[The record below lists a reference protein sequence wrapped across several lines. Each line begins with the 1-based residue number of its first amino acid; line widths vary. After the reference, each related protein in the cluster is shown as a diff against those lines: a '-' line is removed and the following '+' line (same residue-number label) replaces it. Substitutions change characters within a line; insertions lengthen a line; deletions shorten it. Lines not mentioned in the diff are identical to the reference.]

1 MRYTY
6 VRQHD
11 TTDCAA
17 ACLAMV
23 CLHYKKEVTITRLR
37 DMMGTDLKGTN
48 LVGLQKAA
56 NELGFTTAAVR
67 VDRENFLSDFSLP
80 CIAQVITDQGLA
92 HFVVVFK
99 KTTIKDDGA
108 RRKHMLQDAESRK
121 EEEEKG
127 KKHKCKDYVIIGD
140 PGTELKKISLDE
152 FYKNFT
158 GVLLLL
164 NPTSEFKG
172 GKIEKGG
179 MMKRYI
185 NLLLPQKKLFFYA
198 ILSSIITTI
207 LGIASSMF
215 NKILMDEVLPYGLNS
230 LLVTLILVFSVV
242 SITSTLIG
250 FVRQWVLIHLSIKID
265 IPLMLGYFGHIF
277 NLPMKFFATRKTGDI
292 TTRYSDANTIKSIF
306 TSIALSLVMDISMA
320 VITGIILFRM
330 NAMLFSISLFMALVS
345 ILLVLVYKQPY
356 KKINEESMAQ
366 SAALNSQMI
375 ESLRG
380 IETVKC
386 NANEQTELDNLERE
400 YMKSLKISLRSSRIS
415 TTQGLI
421 SSFISTGFSMLTTYV
436 GITQVLNGEMTLG
449 GFMAFS
455 TLSGYFTSPLSNLIG
470 LQMQIQ
476 EASISMKRL
485 TEIMDYPSEYETAE
499 GVEQS
504 ELDKVEGDIEFK
516 DVTFRYGNRAPALD
530 HISFT
535 IPAGKKV
542 ALVGGSGSGKSTI
555 TKLLLKYYDPE
566 DGEIDINGANL
577 AEYTNSSVRRAIAY
591 VPQNIELFSKTIYD
605 NIRISRMDATLDE
618 VKEAAHKAWEELL
631 ASRRDMEKKGEETLQ
646 WMKENDRR
654 GIVLAGRP
662 YHVDPEINHGIPE
675 LITSYGFAVLTE
687 DSISQLGEIE
697 RPLVVTDQ
705 WMYHTRLYRAASYV
719 KSQNNLDLI
728 QLNSFGC
735 GLDAVTTDQVND
747 ILTGSGKIYTVLK
760 IDEVNNLGAARIRI
774 RSLIAALRVRDK
786 KHYERKVVSSA
797 YHRITFTKDMK
808 KDYTILCPQMS
819 PIHFDLIEPAIRS
832 FGYQVE
838 VLQNDNRSAID
849 TGLKYVNND
858 ACYPSLIVV
867 GQIMDALLSGKY
879 DLDHTAIFMSQT
891 GGGCRASNYIGFIR
905 RALERAGMGQIP
917 VISVN
922 ANGMETNPGFSIT
935 LPLLTKAMQAVV
947 YGDIFMR
954 VLYAT
959 RPYEKEPGSAN
970 ALHQKWKARC
980 IKSLS
985 KRVPNMMEFSRNIS
999 GIVRDFDE
1007 LPRISGL
1014 QKPKVGIVGEILV
1027 KFSPLANN
1035 HIVELL
1041 ESEGA
1046 EAVMPDL
1053 MDFLLYC
1060 FYNSNFKAA
1069 NLGGKKSSASL
1080 CNMGISLLEYF
1091 RKAARRELMKSK
1103 HFTAP
1108 ARIANLAEMA
1118 KDFVSIGNQ
1127 TGEGWFLTGEM
1138 LELIHSGVGNIVC
1151 TQPFGC
1157 LPNHIV
1163 GKGVI
1168 KELRKAYPNSNIIA
1182 VDYDPG
1188 ASEVNQL
1195 NRIKL
1200 MLSTA
1205 QKNLKNID
1213 I

>member
-99 KTTIKDDGA
+99 KTTIKDEGA
-108 RRKHMLQDAESRK
+108 RRKHMLQDAETRK
-121 EEEEKG
+121 EEEKKG

-172 GKIEKGG
+172 GKLGSRDGKDGKDGKDSKSGKYG

-185 NLLLPQKKLFFYA
+185 DLLLPQKKLFFYA
-198 ILSSIITTI
+198 ILSSVITTI

-215 NKILMDEVLPYGLNS
+215 NKILMDEVLPYGLNN

-292 TTRYSDANTIKSIF
+292 TTRYSDADTIKSIF

-356 KKINEESMAQ
+356 KRINEESMAQ

-436 GITQVLNGEMTLG
+436 GISQVLNGEMTLG

-455 TLSGYFTSPLSNLIG
+455 TLSSYFTSPLSNLIG

-485 TEIMDYPSEYETAE
+485 TEIMDYPAENETAE
-499 GVEQS
+499 GMEQS
-504 ELDKVEGDIEFK
+504 EMEKVEGDIEFK

-542 ALVGGSGSGKSTI
+542 ALVGSSGSGKSTI

-566 DGEIDINGANL
+566 DGEIDVNGVNL
-577 AEYTNSSVRRAIAY
+577 AEYSNHSVRRAIAY
-591 VPQNIELFSKTIYD
+591 VPQNVELFSKTIYD

-618 VKEAAHKAWEELL
+618 VKEAAKKADAHEFIRHLPLQYNTYLEEAGNGLSGGEKQRIALARAFLKDSNLYILDESTSNLDFATETLIFNMIYEQLADRSMLIVAHRLSTIRDCDLILVMDHGKIVERGTHEEL
-631 ASRRDMEKKGEETLQ
+631 
-646 WMKENDRR
+646 
-654 GIVLAGRP
+654 
-662 YHVDPEINHGIPE
+662 
-675 LITSYGFAVLTE
+675 
-687 DSISQLGEIE
+687 
-697 RPLVVTDQ
+697 
-705 WMYHTRLYRAASYV
+705 
-719 KSQNNLDLI
+719 
-728 QLNSFGC
+728 
-735 GLDAVTTDQVND
+735 
-747 ILTGSGKIYTVLK
+747 
-760 IDEVNNLGAARIRI
+760 
-774 RSLIAALRVRDK
+774 
-786 KHYERKVVSSA
+786 
-797 YHRITFTKDMK
+797 
-808 KDYTILCPQMS
+808 
-819 PIHFDLIEPAIRS
+819 
-832 FGYQVE
+832 
-838 VLQNDNRSAID
+838 
-849 TGLKYVNND
+849 
-858 ACYPSLIVV
+858 
-867 GQIMDALLSGKY
+867 
-879 DLDHTAIFMSQT
+879 
-891 GGGCRASNYIGFIR
+891 
-905 RALERAGMGQIP
+905 
-917 VISVN
+917 
-922 ANGMETNPGFSIT
+922 
-935 LPLLTKAMQAVV
+935 
-947 YGDIFMR
+947 
-954 VLYAT
+954 
-959 RPYEKEPGSAN
+959 
-970 ALHQKWKARC
+970 
-980 IKSLS
+980 
-985 KRVPNMMEFSRNIS
+985 
-999 GIVRDFDE
+999 
-1007 LPRISGL
+1007 
-1014 QKPKVGIVGEILV
+1014 
-1027 KFSPLANN
+1027 
-1035 HIVELL
+1035 
-1041 ESEGA
+1041 
-1046 EAVMPDL
+1046 
-1053 MDFLLYC
+1053 
-1060 FYNSNFKAA
+1060 
-1069 NLGGKKSSASL
+1069 
-1080 CNMGISLLEYF
+1080 
-1091 RKAARRELMKSK
+1091 
-1103 HFTAP
+1103 
-1108 ARIANLAEMA
+1108 MA
-1118 KDFVSIGNQ
+1118 KDGRYA
-1127 TGEGWFLTGEM
+1127 
-1138 LELIHSGVGNIVC
+1138 ELWNMQQGI
-1151 TQPFGC
+1151 FR
-1157 LPNHIV
+1157 
-1163 GKGVI
+1163 K
-1168 KELRKAYPNSNIIA
+1168 RKAEPAPQVSAA
-1182 VDYDPG
+1182 VVEEDDDGESITY
-1188 ASEVNQL
+1188 
-1195 NRIKL
+1195 
-1200 MLSTA
+1200 
-1205 QKNLKNID
+1205 
-1213 I
+1213 

>member
-99 KTTIKDDGA
+99 KTTIKDEGA
-108 RRKHMLQDAESRK
+108 RRKHMLQDAETRK
-121 EEEEKG
+121 EEEKKG

-172 GKIEKGG
+172 GKLGSRDGKDGKDGKSGKYG

-185 NLLLPQKKLFFYA
+185 DLLLPQKKLFFYA
-198 ILSSIITTI
+198 ILSSVITTI

-215 NKILMDEVLPYGLNS
+215 NKILMDEVLPYGLNN

-292 TTRYSDANTIKSIF
+292 TTRYSDADTIKSIF

-356 KKINEESMAQ
+356 KRINEESMAQ

-380 IETVKC
+380 IETVKF

-415 TTQGLI
+415 TTQGLV

-436 GITQVLNGEMTLG
+436 GISQVLNGEMTLG

-455 TLSGYFTSPLSNLIG
+455 TLSSYFTSPLSNLIG

-485 TEIMDYPSEYETAE
+485 TEIMDYPAENETAE
-499 GVEQS
+499 GMEQS
-504 ELDKVEGDIEFK
+504 EMEKVEGDIEFK

-530 HISFT
+530 HVSFT

-542 ALVGGSGSGKSTI
+542 ALVGSSGSGKSTI

-566 DGEIDINGANL
+566 DGEIDVNGVNL
-577 AEYTNSSVRRAIAY
+577 AEYSNHSVRRAIAY
-591 VPQNIELFSKTIYD
+591 VPQNVELFSKTIYD

-618 VKEAAHKAWEELL
+618 VKEAAKKADAHEFIRHLPLQYNTYLEEAGNGLSGGEKQRIALARAFLKDSNLYILDESTSNLDFATETLIFNMIYEQLADRSMLIVAHRLSTIRDCDLILVMDHGKIVERGNHEEL
-631 ASRRDMEKKGEETLQ
+631 
-646 WMKENDRR
+646 
-654 GIVLAGRP
+654 
-662 YHVDPEINHGIPE
+662 
-675 LITSYGFAVLTE
+675 
-687 DSISQLGEIE
+687 
-697 RPLVVTDQ
+697 
-705 WMYHTRLYRAASYV
+705 
-719 KSQNNLDLI
+719 
-728 QLNSFGC
+728 
-735 GLDAVTTDQVND
+735 
-747 ILTGSGKIYTVLK
+747 
-760 IDEVNNLGAARIRI
+760 
-774 RSLIAALRVRDK
+774 
-786 KHYERKVVSSA
+786 
-797 YHRITFTKDMK
+797 
-808 KDYTILCPQMS
+808 
-819 PIHFDLIEPAIRS
+819 
-832 FGYQVE
+832 
-838 VLQNDNRSAID
+838 
-849 TGLKYVNND
+849 
-858 ACYPSLIVV
+858 
-867 GQIMDALLSGKY
+867 
-879 DLDHTAIFMSQT
+879 
-891 GGGCRASNYIGFIR
+891 
-905 RALERAGMGQIP
+905 
-917 VISVN
+917 
-922 ANGMETNPGFSIT
+922 
-935 LPLLTKAMQAVV
+935 
-947 YGDIFMR
+947 
-954 VLYAT
+954 
-959 RPYEKEPGSAN
+959 
-970 ALHQKWKARC
+970 
-980 IKSLS
+980 
-985 KRVPNMMEFSRNIS
+985 
-999 GIVRDFDE
+999 
-1007 LPRISGL
+1007 
-1014 QKPKVGIVGEILV
+1014 
-1027 KFSPLANN
+1027 
-1035 HIVELL
+1035 
-1041 ESEGA
+1041 
-1046 EAVMPDL
+1046 
-1053 MDFLLYC
+1053 
-1060 FYNSNFKAA
+1060 
-1069 NLGGKKSSASL
+1069 
-1080 CNMGISLLEYF
+1080 
-1091 RKAARRELMKSK
+1091 
-1103 HFTAP
+1103 
-1108 ARIANLAEMA
+1108 MA
-1118 KDFVSIGNQ
+1118 KDGRYA
-1127 TGEGWFLTGEM
+1127 
-1138 LELIHSGVGNIVC
+1138 ELWNMQQGI
-1151 TQPFGC
+1151 FR
-1157 LPNHIV
+1157 
-1163 GKGVI
+1163 K
-1168 KELRKAYPNSNIIA
+1168 RKAEPAPQA
-1182 VDYDPG
+1182 VAAVVEEDDDGESITY
-1188 ASEVNQL
+1188 
-1195 NRIKL
+1195 
-1200 MLSTA
+1200 
-1205 QKNLKNID
+1205 
-1213 I
+1213 

>member
-99 KTTIKDDGA
+99 KTTIKDEGA
-108 RRKHMLQDAESRK
+108 RRKHMLQDTETRK
-121 EEEEKG
+121 EEEKKG

-172 GKIEKGG
+172 GKLGSRDGKDGKDGKSGKYG

-185 NLLLPQKKLFFYA
+185 DLLLPQKKLFFYA
-198 ILSSIITTI
+198 ILSSVITTI

-215 NKILMDEVLPYGLNS
+215 NKILMDEVLPYGLNN

-292 TTRYSDANTIKSIF
+292 TTRYSDADTIKSIF

-356 KKINEESMAQ
+356 KRINEESMAQ

-436 GITQVLNGEMTLG
+436 GISQVLNGEMTLG

-455 TLSGYFTSPLSNLIG
+455 TLSSYFTSPLSNLIG

-485 TEIMDYPSEYETAE
+485 TEIMDYPAENETAE
-499 GVEQS
+499 GMEQS
-504 ELDKVEGDIEFK
+504 EMEKVEGDIEFK

-530 HISFT
+530 HVSFT

-542 ALVGGSGSGKSTI
+542 ALVGSSGSGKSTI

-566 DGEIDINGANL
+566 DGEIDVNGVNL
-577 AEYTNSSVRRAIAY
+577 AEYSNHSVRRAIAY
-591 VPQNIELFSKTIYD
+591 VPQNVELFSKTIYD

-618 VKEAAHKAWEELL
+618 VKEAAKKADAHEFIRHLPLQYNTYLEEAGNGLSGGEKQRIALARAFLKDSNLYILDESTSNLDFATETLIFNMIYEQLADRSMLIVAHRLSTIRDCDLILVMDHGKIVERGTHEEL
-631 ASRRDMEKKGEETLQ
+631 
-646 WMKENDRR
+646 
-654 GIVLAGRP
+654 
-662 YHVDPEINHGIPE
+662 
-675 LITSYGFAVLTE
+675 
-687 DSISQLGEIE
+687 
-697 RPLVVTDQ
+697 
-705 WMYHTRLYRAASYV
+705 
-719 KSQNNLDLI
+719 
-728 QLNSFGC
+728 
-735 GLDAVTTDQVND
+735 
-747 ILTGSGKIYTVLK
+747 
-760 IDEVNNLGAARIRI
+760 
-774 RSLIAALRVRDK
+774 
-786 KHYERKVVSSA
+786 
-797 YHRITFTKDMK
+797 
-808 KDYTILCPQMS
+808 
-819 PIHFDLIEPAIRS
+819 
-832 FGYQVE
+832 
-838 VLQNDNRSAID
+838 
-849 TGLKYVNND
+849 
-858 ACYPSLIVV
+858 
-867 GQIMDALLSGKY
+867 
-879 DLDHTAIFMSQT
+879 
-891 GGGCRASNYIGFIR
+891 
-905 RALERAGMGQIP
+905 
-917 VISVN
+917 
-922 ANGMETNPGFSIT
+922 
-935 LPLLTKAMQAVV
+935 
-947 YGDIFMR
+947 
-954 VLYAT
+954 
-959 RPYEKEPGSAN
+959 
-970 ALHQKWKARC
+970 
-980 IKSLS
+980 
-985 KRVPNMMEFSRNIS
+985 
-999 GIVRDFDE
+999 
-1007 LPRISGL
+1007 
-1014 QKPKVGIVGEILV
+1014 
-1027 KFSPLANN
+1027 
-1035 HIVELL
+1035 
-1041 ESEGA
+1041 
-1046 EAVMPDL
+1046 
-1053 MDFLLYC
+1053 
-1060 FYNSNFKAA
+1060 
-1069 NLGGKKSSASL
+1069 
-1080 CNMGISLLEYF
+1080 
-1091 RKAARRELMKSK
+1091 
-1103 HFTAP
+1103 
-1108 ARIANLAEMA
+1108 MA
-1118 KDFVSIGNQ
+1118 KDGRYA
-1127 TGEGWFLTGEM
+1127 
-1138 LELIHSGVGNIVC
+1138 ELWNMQQGI
-1151 TQPFGC
+1151 FR
-1157 LPNHIV
+1157 
-1163 GKGVI
+1163 K
-1168 KELRKAYPNSNIIA
+1168 RKAEPAPQA
-1182 VDYDPG
+1182 VAAVVEEDDDGESITY
-1188 ASEVNQL
+1188 
-1195 NRIKL
+1195 
-1200 MLSTA
+1200 
-1205 QKNLKNID
+1205 
-1213 I
+1213 

>member
-99 KTTIKDDGA
+99 KTTIKDEGA
-108 RRKHMLQDAESRK
+108 RRKHMLQDAETRK
-121 EEEEKG
+121 EEEKKG

-172 GKIEKGG
+172 GKLGSRDGKGGKDGKDGKSGKYG

-185 NLLLPQKKLFFYA
+185 DLLLPQKKLFFYA
-198 ILSSIITTI
+198 ILSSVITTI

-215 NKILMDEVLPYGLNS
+215 NKILMDEVLPYGLNN

-292 TTRYSDANTIKSIF
+292 TTRYSDADTIKSIF

-356 KKINEESMAQ
+356 KRINEESMAQ

-436 GITQVLNGEMTLG
+436 GISQVLNGEMTLG

-455 TLSGYFTSPLSNLIG
+455 TLSSYFTSPLSNLIG

-485 TEIMDYPSEYETAE
+485 TEIMDYPAENETAE
-499 GVEQS
+499 GMEQS
-504 ELDKVEGDIEFK
+504 EMEKVEGDIEFK

-530 HISFT
+530 HVSFT

-542 ALVGGSGSGKSTI
+542 ALVGSSGSGKSTI

-566 DGEIDINGANL
+566 DGEIDVNGVNL
-577 AEYTNSSVRRAIAY
+577 AEYSSHSVRRAIAY
-591 VPQNIELFSKTIYD
+591 VPQNVELFSKTIYD

-618 VKEAAHKAWEELL
+618 VKEAAKKADAHEFIRHLPLQYNTYLEEAGNGLSGGEKQRIALARAFLKDSNLYILDESTSNLDFATETLIFNMIYEQLADRSMLIVAHRLSTIRDCDLILVMDHGKIVERGTHEEL
-631 ASRRDMEKKGEETLQ
+631 
-646 WMKENDRR
+646 
-654 GIVLAGRP
+654 
-662 YHVDPEINHGIPE
+662 
-675 LITSYGFAVLTE
+675 
-687 DSISQLGEIE
+687 
-697 RPLVVTDQ
+697 
-705 WMYHTRLYRAASYV
+705 
-719 KSQNNLDLI
+719 
-728 QLNSFGC
+728 
-735 GLDAVTTDQVND
+735 
-747 ILTGSGKIYTVLK
+747 
-760 IDEVNNLGAARIRI
+760 
-774 RSLIAALRVRDK
+774 
-786 KHYERKVVSSA
+786 
-797 YHRITFTKDMK
+797 
-808 KDYTILCPQMS
+808 
-819 PIHFDLIEPAIRS
+819 
-832 FGYQVE
+832 
-838 VLQNDNRSAID
+838 
-849 TGLKYVNND
+849 
-858 ACYPSLIVV
+858 
-867 GQIMDALLSGKY
+867 
-879 DLDHTAIFMSQT
+879 
-891 GGGCRASNYIGFIR
+891 
-905 RALERAGMGQIP
+905 
-917 VISVN
+917 
-922 ANGMETNPGFSIT
+922 
-935 LPLLTKAMQAVV
+935 
-947 YGDIFMR
+947 
-954 VLYAT
+954 
-959 RPYEKEPGSAN
+959 
-970 ALHQKWKARC
+970 
-980 IKSLS
+980 
-985 KRVPNMMEFSRNIS
+985 
-999 GIVRDFDE
+999 
-1007 LPRISGL
+1007 
-1014 QKPKVGIVGEILV
+1014 
-1027 KFSPLANN
+1027 
-1035 HIVELL
+1035 
-1041 ESEGA
+1041 
-1046 EAVMPDL
+1046 
-1053 MDFLLYC
+1053 
-1060 FYNSNFKAA
+1060 
-1069 NLGGKKSSASL
+1069 
-1080 CNMGISLLEYF
+1080 
-1091 RKAARRELMKSK
+1091 
-1103 HFTAP
+1103 
-1108 ARIANLAEMA
+1108 MA
-1118 KDFVSIGNQ
+1118 KDGRYA
-1127 TGEGWFLTGEM
+1127 
-1138 LELIHSGVGNIVC
+1138 ELWNMQQGI
-1151 TQPFGC
+1151 FR
-1157 LPNHIV
+1157 
-1163 GKGVI
+1163 K
-1168 KELRKAYPNSNIIA
+1168 RKAEPAPQA
-1182 VDYDPG
+1182 VAAVVEEDDDGESITY
-1188 ASEVNQL
+1188 
-1195 NRIKL
+1195 
-1200 MLSTA
+1200 
-1205 QKNLKNID
+1205 
-1213 I
+1213 

>member
-99 KTTIKDDGA
+99 KTTIKDEGA
-108 RRKHMLQDAESRK
+108 RRKHMLQDAETRK
-121 EEEEKG
+121 EEEKKG

-172 GKIEKGG
+172 GKLGSRDGKDGKDGKSGKYG

-185 NLLLPQKKLFFYA
+185 DLLLPQKKLFFYA
-198 ILSSIITTI
+198 ILSSVITTI

-215 NKILMDEVLPYGLNS
+215 NKILMDEVLPYGLNN

-292 TTRYSDANTIKSIF
+292 TTRYSDADTIKSIF

-356 KKINEESMAQ
+356 KRINEESMAQ

-415 TTQGLI
+415 TTQGLV

-436 GITQVLNGEMTLG
+436 GISQVLNGEMTLG

-455 TLSGYFTSPLSNLIG
+455 TLSSYFTSPLSNLIG

-485 TEIMDYPSEYETAE
+485 TEIMDYPAENETAE
-499 GVEQS
+499 GMEQS
-504 ELDKVEGDIEFK
+504 EMEKVEGDIEFK

-530 HISFT
+530 HVSFT

-566 DGEIDINGANL
+566 DGEIDVNGVNL
-577 AEYTNSSVRRAIAY
+577 AEYSNHSVRRAIAY
-591 VPQNIELFSKTIYD
+591 VPQNVELFSKTIYD

-618 VKEAAHKAWEELL
+618 VKEAAKKADAHEFIRHLPLQYNTYLEEAGNGLSGGEKQRIALARAFLKDSNLYILDESTSNLDFATETLIFNMIYEQLADRSMLIVAHRLSTIRDCDLILVMDHGKIVERGNHEEL
-631 ASRRDMEKKGEETLQ
+631 
-646 WMKENDRR
+646 
-654 GIVLAGRP
+654 
-662 YHVDPEINHGIPE
+662 
-675 LITSYGFAVLTE
+675 
-687 DSISQLGEIE
+687 
-697 RPLVVTDQ
+697 
-705 WMYHTRLYRAASYV
+705 
-719 KSQNNLDLI
+719 
-728 QLNSFGC
+728 
-735 GLDAVTTDQVND
+735 
-747 ILTGSGKIYTVLK
+747 
-760 IDEVNNLGAARIRI
+760 
-774 RSLIAALRVRDK
+774 
-786 KHYERKVVSSA
+786 
-797 YHRITFTKDMK
+797 
-808 KDYTILCPQMS
+808 
-819 PIHFDLIEPAIRS
+819 
-832 FGYQVE
+832 
-838 VLQNDNRSAID
+838 
-849 TGLKYVNND
+849 
-858 ACYPSLIVV
+858 
-867 GQIMDALLSGKY
+867 
-879 DLDHTAIFMSQT
+879 
-891 GGGCRASNYIGFIR
+891 
-905 RALERAGMGQIP
+905 
-917 VISVN
+917 
-922 ANGMETNPGFSIT
+922 
-935 LPLLTKAMQAVV
+935 
-947 YGDIFMR
+947 
-954 VLYAT
+954 
-959 RPYEKEPGSAN
+959 
-970 ALHQKWKARC
+970 
-980 IKSLS
+980 
-985 KRVPNMMEFSRNIS
+985 
-999 GIVRDFDE
+999 
-1007 LPRISGL
+1007 
-1014 QKPKVGIVGEILV
+1014 
-1027 KFSPLANN
+1027 
-1035 HIVELL
+1035 
-1041 ESEGA
+1041 
-1046 EAVMPDL
+1046 
-1053 MDFLLYC
+1053 
-1060 FYNSNFKAA
+1060 
-1069 NLGGKKSSASL
+1069 
-1080 CNMGISLLEYF
+1080 
-1091 RKAARRELMKSK
+1091 
-1103 HFTAP
+1103 
-1108 ARIANLAEMA
+1108 MA
-1118 KDFVSIGNQ
+1118 KDGRYA
-1127 TGEGWFLTGEM
+1127 
-1138 LELIHSGVGNIVC
+1138 ELWNMQQGI
-1151 TQPFGC
+1151 FR
-1157 LPNHIV
+1157 
-1163 GKGVI
+1163 K
-1168 KELRKAYPNSNIIA
+1168 RKAEPAPQA
-1182 VDYDPG
+1182 VAAVVEEDDDGESITY
-1188 ASEVNQL
+1188 
-1195 NRIKL
+1195 
-1200 MLSTA
+1200 
-1205 QKNLKNID
+1205 
-1213 I
+1213 

>member
-99 KTTIKDDGA
+99 KTTIKDEGA
-108 RRKHMLQDAESRK
+108 RRKHMLQDAETRK
-121 EEEEKG
+121 EEEKKG

-172 GKIEKGG
+172 GKLGSRDGKDGKDGKSGKYG

-185 NLLLPQKKLFFYA
+185 DLLLPQKKLFFYA
-198 ILSSIITTI
+198 ILSSVITTI

-215 NKILMDEVLPYGLNS
+215 NKILMDEVLPYGLNN

-292 TTRYSDANTIKSIF
+292 TTRYSDADTIKSIF

-356 KKINEESMAQ
+356 KRINEESMAQ

-436 GITQVLNGEMTLG
+436 GISQVLNGEMTLG

-455 TLSGYFTSPLSNLIG
+455 TLSSYFTSPLSNLIG

-485 TEIMDYPSEYETAE
+485 TEIMDYPAENETAE
-499 GVEQS
+499 GMEQS
-504 ELDKVEGDIEFK
+504 EMEKVEGDIEFK

-530 HISFT
+530 HVSFT

-542 ALVGGSGSGKSTI
+542 ALVGSSGSGKSTI

-566 DGEIDINGANL
+566 EGEIDVNGVNL
-577 AEYTNSSVRRAIAY
+577 AEYSSHSVRRAIAY
-591 VPQNIELFSKTIYD
+591 VPQNVELFSKTIYD

-618 VKEAAHKAWEELL
+618 VKEAAKKADAHEFIRHLPLQYNTYLEEAGNGLSGGEKQRIALARAFLKDSNLYILDESTSNLDFATETLIFNMIYEQLADRSMLIVAHRLSTIRDCDLILVMDHGKIVERGNHEEL
-631 ASRRDMEKKGEETLQ
+631 
-646 WMKENDRR
+646 
-654 GIVLAGRP
+654 
-662 YHVDPEINHGIPE
+662 
-675 LITSYGFAVLTE
+675 
-687 DSISQLGEIE
+687 
-697 RPLVVTDQ
+697 
-705 WMYHTRLYRAASYV
+705 
-719 KSQNNLDLI
+719 
-728 QLNSFGC
+728 
-735 GLDAVTTDQVND
+735 
-747 ILTGSGKIYTVLK
+747 
-760 IDEVNNLGAARIRI
+760 
-774 RSLIAALRVRDK
+774 
-786 KHYERKVVSSA
+786 
-797 YHRITFTKDMK
+797 
-808 KDYTILCPQMS
+808 
-819 PIHFDLIEPAIRS
+819 
-832 FGYQVE
+832 
-838 VLQNDNRSAID
+838 
-849 TGLKYVNND
+849 
-858 ACYPSLIVV
+858 
-867 GQIMDALLSGKY
+867 
-879 DLDHTAIFMSQT
+879 
-891 GGGCRASNYIGFIR
+891 
-905 RALERAGMGQIP
+905 
-917 VISVN
+917 
-922 ANGMETNPGFSIT
+922 
-935 LPLLTKAMQAVV
+935 
-947 YGDIFMR
+947 
-954 VLYAT
+954 
-959 RPYEKEPGSAN
+959 
-970 ALHQKWKARC
+970 
-980 IKSLS
+980 
-985 KRVPNMMEFSRNIS
+985 
-999 GIVRDFDE
+999 
-1007 LPRISGL
+1007 
-1014 QKPKVGIVGEILV
+1014 
-1027 KFSPLANN
+1027 
-1035 HIVELL
+1035 
-1041 ESEGA
+1041 
-1046 EAVMPDL
+1046 
-1053 MDFLLYC
+1053 
-1060 FYNSNFKAA
+1060 
-1069 NLGGKKSSASL
+1069 
-1080 CNMGISLLEYF
+1080 
-1091 RKAARRELMKSK
+1091 
-1103 HFTAP
+1103 
-1108 ARIANLAEMA
+1108 MA
-1118 KDFVSIGNQ
+1118 KDGRYA
-1127 TGEGWFLTGEM
+1127 
-1138 LELIHSGVGNIVC
+1138 ELWNMQQGI
-1151 TQPFGC
+1151 FR
-1157 LPNHIV
+1157 
-1163 GKGVI
+1163 K
-1168 KELRKAYPNSNIIA
+1168 RKAEPAPQA
-1182 VDYDPG
+1182 VAAVVEEDDDGESITY
-1188 ASEVNQL
+1188 
-1195 NRIKL
+1195 
-1200 MLSTA
+1200 
-1205 QKNLKNID
+1205 
-1213 I
+1213 

>member
-99 KTTIKDDGA
+99 KTTIKDEGA
-108 RRKHMLQDAESRK
+108 RRKHMLQDAETRK
-121 EEEEKG
+121 EEEKKG

-172 GKIEKGG
+172 GKLGSRDGKDGKDGKSGKYG

-185 NLLLPQKKLFFYA
+185 DLLLPQKKLFFYA
-198 ILSSIITTI
+198 ILSSVITTI

-215 NKILMDEVLPYGLNS
+215 NKILMDEVLPYGLNN

-292 TTRYSDANTIKSIF
+292 TTRYSDADTIKSIF

-356 KKINEESMAQ
+356 KRINEESMAQ

-436 GITQVLNGEMTLG
+436 GISQVLNGEMTLG

-455 TLSGYFTSPLSNLIG
+455 TLSSYFTSPLSNLIG

-485 TEIMDYPSEYETAE
+485 TEIMDYPAENETAE
-499 GVEQS
+499 GMEQS
-504 ELDKVEGDIEFK
+504 EMEKVEGDIEFK

-530 HISFT
+530 HVSFT

-542 ALVGGSGSGKSTI
+542 ALVGSSGSGKSTI

-566 DGEIDINGANL
+566 DGEIDVNGVNL
-577 AEYTNSSVRRAIAY
+577 AEYSNHSVRRAIAY
-591 VPQNIELFSKTIYD
+591 VPQNVELFSKTIYD

-618 VKEAAHKAWEELL
+618 VKEAAKKADAHEFIRHLPLQYNTYLEEAGNGLSGGEKQRIALARAFLKDSNLYILDESTSNLDFATETLIFNMIYEQLADRSMLIVAHRLSTIRDCDLILVMDHGKIVERGTHEEL
-631 ASRRDMEKKGEETLQ
+631 
-646 WMKENDRR
+646 
-654 GIVLAGRP
+654 
-662 YHVDPEINHGIPE
+662 
-675 LITSYGFAVLTE
+675 
-687 DSISQLGEIE
+687 
-697 RPLVVTDQ
+697 
-705 WMYHTRLYRAASYV
+705 
-719 KSQNNLDLI
+719 
-728 QLNSFGC
+728 
-735 GLDAVTTDQVND
+735 
-747 ILTGSGKIYTVLK
+747 
-760 IDEVNNLGAARIRI
+760 
-774 RSLIAALRVRDK
+774 
-786 KHYERKVVSSA
+786 
-797 YHRITFTKDMK
+797 
-808 KDYTILCPQMS
+808 
-819 PIHFDLIEPAIRS
+819 
-832 FGYQVE
+832 
-838 VLQNDNRSAID
+838 
-849 TGLKYVNND
+849 
-858 ACYPSLIVV
+858 
-867 GQIMDALLSGKY
+867 
-879 DLDHTAIFMSQT
+879 
-891 GGGCRASNYIGFIR
+891 
-905 RALERAGMGQIP
+905 
-917 VISVN
+917 
-922 ANGMETNPGFSIT
+922 
-935 LPLLTKAMQAVV
+935 
-947 YGDIFMR
+947 
-954 VLYAT
+954 
-959 RPYEKEPGSAN
+959 
-970 ALHQKWKARC
+970 
-980 IKSLS
+980 
-985 KRVPNMMEFSRNIS
+985 
-999 GIVRDFDE
+999 
-1007 LPRISGL
+1007 
-1014 QKPKVGIVGEILV
+1014 
-1027 KFSPLANN
+1027 
-1035 HIVELL
+1035 
-1041 ESEGA
+1041 
-1046 EAVMPDL
+1046 
-1053 MDFLLYC
+1053 
-1060 FYNSNFKAA
+1060 
-1069 NLGGKKSSASL
+1069 
-1080 CNMGISLLEYF
+1080 
-1091 RKAARRELMKSK
+1091 
-1103 HFTAP
+1103 
-1108 ARIANLAEMA
+1108 MA
-1118 KDFVSIGNQ
+1118 KDGRYA
-1127 TGEGWFLTGEM
+1127 
-1138 LELIHSGVGNIVC
+1138 ELWNMQQGI
-1151 TQPFGC
+1151 FR
-1157 LPNHIV
+1157 
-1163 GKGVI
+1163 K
-1168 KELRKAYPNSNIIA
+1168 RKAEPAPQVSAA
-1182 VDYDPG
+1182 VVEEDEDGESITY
-1188 ASEVNQL
+1188 
-1195 NRIKL
+1195 
-1200 MLSTA
+1200 
-1205 QKNLKNID
+1205 
-1213 I
+1213 

>member
-99 KTTIKDDGA
+99 KTTIKDEGA
-108 RRKHMLQDAESRK
+108 RRKHMLQDAETRK
-121 EEEEKG
+121 EEEKKG

-172 GKIEKGG
+172 GKLGSRDGKDGKDGKSGKYG

-185 NLLLPQKKLFFYA
+185 DLLLPQKKLFFYA
-198 ILSSIITTI
+198 ILSSVITTI

-215 NKILMDEVLPYGLNS
+215 NKILMDEVLPYGLNN

-292 TTRYSDANTIKSIF
+292 TTRYSDADTIKSIF

-356 KKINEESMAQ
+356 KRINEESMAQ

-436 GITQVLNGEMTLG
+436 GISQVLNGEMTLG

-455 TLSGYFTSPLSNLIG
+455 TLSSYFTSPLSNLIG
-470 LQMQIQ
+470 LQMEIQ

-485 TEIMDYPSEYETAE
+485 TEIMDYPAENETAE
-499 GVEQS
+499 GMEQS
-504 ELDKVEGDIEFK
+504 EMEKVEGDIEFK

-530 HISFT
+530 HVSFT

-542 ALVGGSGSGKSTI
+542 ALVGSSGSGKSTI

-566 DGEIDINGANL
+566 DGEIDVNGVNL
-577 AEYTNSSVRRAIAY
+577 AEYSNHSVRRAIAY
-591 VPQNIELFSKTIYD
+591 VPQNVELFSKTIYD
-605 NIRISRMDATLDE
+605 NIRVSRMDATMDE
-618 VKEAAHKAWEELL
+618 VKEAAKKADAHDFIRHLPLQYNTYLEEAGNGLSGGEKQRIALARAFLKDSNLYILDESTSNLDFATENLIFNMIYDQLADRSMLIVAHRLSTVRDCDMILVMDHGQIVERGTHEELL
-631 ASRRDMEKKGEETLQ
+631 AKEGRYYELWNMQQGIYRSKK
-646 WMKENDRR
+646 
-654 GIVLAGRP
+654 A
-662 YHVDPEINHGIPE
+662 
-675 LITSYGFAVLTE
+675 
-687 DSISQLGEIE
+687 
-697 RPLVVTDQ
+697 
-705 WMYHTRLYRAASYV
+705 
-719 KSQNNLDLI
+719 
-728 QLNSFGC
+728 
-735 GLDAVTTDQVND
+735 
-747 ILTGSGKIYTVLK
+747 
-760 IDEVNNLGAARIRI
+760 
-774 RSLIAALRVRDK
+774 
-786 KHYERKVVSSA
+786 
-797 YHRITFTKDMK
+797 
-808 KDYTILCPQMS
+808 
-819 PIHFDLIEPAIRS
+819 EPK
-832 FGYQVE
+832 Q
-838 VLQNDNRSAID
+838 
-849 TGLKYVNND
+849 
-858 ACYPSLIVV
+858 
-867 GQIMDALLSGKY
+867 
-879 DLDHTAIFMSQT
+879 
-891 GGGCRASNYIGFIR
+891 
-905 RALERAGMGQIP
+905 
-917 VISVN
+917 SV
-922 ANGMETNPGFSIT
+922 
-935 LPLLTKAMQAVV
+935 MQAVV
-947 YGDIFMR
+947 EED
-954 VLYAT
+954 
-959 RPYEKEPGSAN
+959 
-970 ALHQKWKARC
+970 
-980 IKSLS
+980 
-985 KRVPNMMEFSRNIS
+985 
-999 GIVRDFDE
+999 DD
-1007 LPRISGL
+1007 
-1014 QKPKVGIVGEILV
+1014 GE
-1027 KFSPLANN
+1027 
-1035 HIVELL
+1035 
-1041 ESEGA
+1041 
-1046 EAVMPDL
+1046 
-1053 MDFLLYC
+1053 
-1060 FYNSNFKAA
+1060 
-1069 NLGGKKSSASL
+1069 
-1080 CNMGISLLEYF
+1080 
-1091 RKAARRELMKSK
+1091 
-1103 HFTAP
+1103 
-1108 ARIANLAEMA
+1108 
-1118 KDFVSIGNQ
+1118 SI
-1127 TGEGWFLTGEM
+1127 T
-1138 LELIHSGVGNIVC
+1138 
-1151 TQPFGC
+1151 
-1157 LPNHIV
+1157 
-1163 GKGVI
+1163 
-1168 KELRKAYPNSNIIA
+1168 Y
-1182 VDYDPG
+1182 
-1188 ASEVNQL
+1188 
-1195 NRIKL
+1195 
-1200 MLSTA
+1200 
-1205 QKNLKNID
+1205 
-1213 I
+1213 